1 MNKRLKE
8 IEDRMA
14 QIRGEAQL
22 EGADIDAL
30 DKELDELIE
39 ERKTILDKEESRKSL
54 MNKVIQNGNTV
65 RAFSKDEGETEE
77 TFDYSSP
84 EYRTAFLKK
93 IAVRQQADGTIIPM
107 LGELTER
114 EKRAFTFT
122 TQNSSAVVPKAT
134 ANKIVELVKSSS
146 ALYSDLNINRFSMP
160 YSVARHIAIEEGDAA
175 KLNEDAVPAEEK
187 DTFDKI
193 DIVGVDFK
201 KGAKISQ
208 NMMIQSLD
216 AFEMWLVNHIVK
228 RLIHAANG
236 YIYTVLDDTVKGMK
250 AAQKFTTKA
259 GLTDN
264 ELLKYLG
271 AVTGGNVRI
280 YANRK
285 TIFSY
290 LATIREGE
298 TSNKQLFFMANEDP
312 LVRGIIHGA
321 MVKEEAS
328 LKDNIMYIG
337 APEEIEANE
346 FEEAN
351 VVAMPEKGR
360 MTWFDGF
367 MKFDCGLLDP
377 EAFAKVTITP
387 AA

>member
-1 MNKRLKE
+1 MNERLKE

-30 DKELDELIE
+30 NKELDELIE

-328 LKDNIMYIG
+328 LADNIMYIG

>member
-1 MNKRLKE
+1 MNERLKE
-8 IEDRMA
+8 IEKRMA
-14 QIRGEAQL
+14 QIRGEAQA
-22 EGADIDAL
+22 EDADIDAL
-30 DKELDELIE
+30 NKELDELLE
-39 ERKTILDKEESRKSL
+39 ERKSILEKEENRKNL
-54 MNKVIQNGNTV
+54 MNKVIQNGRTV
-65 RAFSKDEGETEE
+65 RNFIEDEGEAEE
-77 TFDYSSP
+77 EFDDSSP

-93 IAVRQQADGTIIPM
+93 IAVRQSADGTVIPM
-107 LGELTER
+107 FGELTER

-122 TQNSSAVVPKAT
+122 TQNSTAVVPKAT

-160 YSVARHIAIEEGDAA
+160 YSVARHIAIAEGDAEQLA
-175 KLNEDAVPAEEK
+175 EDVVPAEEK

-228 RLIHAANG
+228 RLIHAANR
-236 YIYTVLDDTVKGMK
+236 YIYTVLDDTTKGMK
-250 AAQKFTTKA
+250 ADQKFVTQN

-264 ELLKYLG
+264 DLLKYLG
-271 AVTGGNVRI
+271 EVTGGNVRI

-285 TIFSY
+285 TIFTY
-290 LATIREGE
+290 LATIREGD
-298 TSNKQLFFMANEDP
+298 TSNKQLFFLPNEDP

-321 MVKEEAS
+321 MVKEESS
-328 LKDNIMYIG
+328 LADNIMYIG

-377 EAFAKVTITP
+377 EAFCKVTITP
-387 AA
+387 GA

>member
-328 LKDNIMYIG
+328 LADNIMYIG

>member
-250 AAQKFTTKA
+250 AAQKFNTKA

-328 LKDNIMYIG
+328 LADNIMYIG

-377 EAFAKVTITP
+377 KAFAKVTITP

>member
-146 ALYSDLNINRFSMP
+146 ALYSDLNINRFNMP

-328 LKDNIMYIG
+328 LADNIMYIG

>member
-175 KLNEDAVPAEEK
+175 KLNEDAVPTEEK

-312 LVRGIIHGA
+312 LIRGIIHGA

-328 LKDNIMYIG
+328 LADNIMYIG

>member
-30 DKELDELIE
+30 DKELNELIE

-328 LKDNIMYIG
+328 LADNIMYIG